1 MKSVYGKFWC
11 CPMSITLVLSEIL
24 VSQYHLGNKIIAFKS
39 VGIYI
44 SLRQIYDNTLNF
56 GEEDNI
62 VI

>member
-1 MKSVYGKFWC
+1 
-11 CPMSITLVLSEIL
+11 MSITLVLSEIL
-24 VSQYHLGNKIIAFKS
+24 VSQCHLGVKIIAFKS